1 MKKLF
6 YILIILI
13 VADII
18 GVILLISKPKE
29 LKMPN
34 FYDKNINQ
42 LIEFADKNNIQY
54 EIKESYDDKI
64 IKDNITWQN
73 ISEGKIL
80 EKKDKIV
87 VTKSLGKDLISEY
100 KKYNVDESGNVP
112 IMMYHGISNLKNADT
127 AYTGGNVDRD
137 GYNRTVEAF
146 RSDLEFYYNNG
157 YRMIRLEDYV
167 NGDIDVEI
175 GKSPIILTFDDGLEN
190 NIRVT
195 GLDEDGNIIID
206 PNSAVGVLE
215 EFKKKY
221 PEFNVTATF
230 FINGGLFNQKK
241 YNEEILNWL
250 VDNGYDIGNHTYS
263 HIDFT
268 DVGTQKST
276 EEVGKM
282 YKKLDELIGNKY
294 VNIVALPYGSPYDIE
309 HKNFKYILEGEY
321 DDFEYE
327 TISTLR
333 VGWEA
338 DYSPFNNDFNK
349 LFLKRIRA
357 YDNNGKEFDIK
368 MNFKTLEKTKYI
380 SDGDVGT
387 VVVPNDKKDDIN
399 EEYDKKFVYYES
411 KND

>member
-1 MKKLF
+1 MKKLVYVLF
-6 YILIILI
+6 VFIFVDV
-13 VADII
+13 VAL
-18 GVILLISKPKE
+18 ILLLLKPKD

-34 FYDKNINQ
+34 FYDKKIDEFV
-42 LIEFADKNNIQY
+42 EFADKNKLEY
-54 EIKESYDDKI
+54 EIKEAYDDKI

-80 EKKDKIV
+80 EKGEKIV
-87 VTKSLGKDLISEY
+87 ITKSLGKDLITEY

-112 IMMYHGISNLKNADT
+112 IMMYHGISNLKNKDT
-127 AYTGGNVDRD
+127 AYIGGNVDRD

-146 RSDLEFYYNNG
+146 RNDLNFYYNNG

-167 NGDIDVEI
+167 NGNINVEI

-215 EFKKKY
+215 EFKNKY
-221 PEFNVTATF
+221 PDFNVTATF
-230 FINGGLFNQKK
+230 FINGGLFNQSK

-250 VDNGYDIGNHTYS
+250 INNGYDIGNHTYS

-268 DVGTQKST
+268 DVDKEESI
-276 EEVGKM
+276 EEVGSM
-282 YKKLDELIGNKY
+282 YKKLNELIGNKY
-294 VNIVALPYGSPYDIE
+294 INIVALPYGSPYDIE
-309 HKNFKYILEGEY
+309 HKNFKYILEGKY
-321 DDFEYE
+321 DGFEYK

-333 VGWEA
+333 VGWESN
-338 DYSPFNNDFNK
+338 YSPFNKDFNK

-368 MNFKTLEKTKYI
+368 MNFETLEKTRYI
-380 SDGDVGT
+380 SDGDSNT
-387 VVVPNDKKDDIN
+387 VVVPSYKKENIN
-399 EEYDKKFVYYES
+399 IEYEKEYIYYES
-411 KND
+411 KKD